1 MSDINYIH
9 KVRPDD
15 PTPLEFL
22 LNNKVTLGHS
32 KIHGRGVFAYQ
43 HIHKGDIIERCP
55 MIQMANRSKYQ
66 LDAQVWG
73 YMYAQPP
80 CGCYECKNHGF
91 LFFMV
96 GGYGMMYNHQESPNA
111 LWKFNY
117 TQLLAD
123 VVAVKDINIGEE
135 VFINYGNAYFNN
147 DQIITGKEQ
156 IKI

>member
-1 MSDINYIH
+1 MTINYIH

-15 PTPLEFL
+15 PNKLEYFHTD
-22 LNNKVTLGHS
+22 KVKMGDS
-32 KIHGRGVFAYQ
+32 PIHGRGVFATKF
-43 HIHKGDIIERCP
+43 ISKGEIIERCP
-55 MIQMANRSKYQ
+55 MVQMANRSKYQ
-66 LDAQVWG
+66 LDAQVWN

-80 CGCYECKNHGF
+80 CDCYDCKNHGF

-123 VVAVKDINIGEE
+123 VVAVKDINAGEE
-135 VFINYGNAYFNN
+135 VFIHYGNAYFSNN
-147 DQIITGKEQ
+147 ERDTGKTQ
-156 IKI
+156 VKA